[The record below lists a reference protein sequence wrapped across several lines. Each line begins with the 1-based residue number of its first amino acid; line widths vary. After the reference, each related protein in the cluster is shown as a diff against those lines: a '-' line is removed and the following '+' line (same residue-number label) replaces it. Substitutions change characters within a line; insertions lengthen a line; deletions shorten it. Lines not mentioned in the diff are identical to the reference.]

1 MIAPKM
7 TNAIRMIAVSYT
19 HLDVYKRQPLHREDP
34 WYYVDEVTYPF
45 ATPEYRFDEGSFRR
59 MNYLDGGGTGTR

>member
-1 MIAPKM
+1 MPAQQFHVL
-7 TNAIRMIAVSYT
+7 NN
-19 HLDVYKRQPLHREDP
+19 PLHREDP